1 MPSAP
6 LNILAALDG
15 SGHDPHLIRQ
25 MKAWRRCFPQAQLHF
40 LHVVKASPLPQKL
53 KEAHPALA
61 EVAPARHSPRETLAA
76 HWPEGPYQY
85 HERKGAAFKEI
96 IHLVQDQE
104 IKLLLLGLKHQRDG
118 SGLINHRLANQSPC
132 SLMLV
137 PAYLPERMARILA
150 ATDFSAHAEEAL
162 SWGQEW
168 AQCQGAQLEAVH
180 FFHLPGGFLKNAGGQ
195 EELAELIRR
204 HSEAEKQAAGPLHA
218 QTPCGFRRN
227 QGHPERQLLDY
238 AVERQADLLVMGSKG
253 KTAATALLMG
263 SFAEKVFLH
272 NRSQALLVVKQPGE
286 NTGLWKSILSAG

>member
-1 MPSAP
+1 MLPAP

-15 SGHDPHLIRQ
+15 TRHDQHLIRQ
-25 MKAWRRCFPQAQLHF
+25 MKAWLQCFPQAHLHF
-40 LHVVKASPLPQKL
+40 LHVKQASPLPPKL

-61 EVAPARHSPRETLAA
+61 ETTPTKKTARETLAH
-76 HWPEGPYQY
+76 HWPDGPYQF
-85 HERKGAAFKEI
+85 HEREGAAFTEI
-96 IHLVQDQE
+96 IQLVQEEE
-104 IKLLLLGLKHQRDG
+104 IQLLLLGLKHQRDG

-132 SLMLV
+132 SLLLV
-137 PAYLPERMARILA
+137 PAYLPDRMAKILA

-180 FFHLPGGFLKNAGGQ
+180 FFHLPGGYLKNAGGQ
-195 EELAELIRR
+195 QELATLIRQ

-218 QTPCGFRRN
+218 QTPCRFRPNR
-227 QGHPERQLLDY
+227 GHPERELLDH
-238 AVERQADLLVMGSKG
+238 ATEVQADLLILGSKG

-263 SFAEKVFLH
+263 SFAEKVFLY